1 MQACLSYAQG
11 LQFPWGVRTTGPC
24 TLILLQ
30 NHVIHPLM
38 ASLCFV
44 AQLQGRSYQELL
56 EKRTCSM
63 SNTQSD
69 FPQSFECKL
78 PVSSLHLCLLKSG
91 SCFCASTRQA
101 QNFQEPLSCRLG
113 QLANL
118 SFQALTALCH
128 KVAELLHLEVAQASQ
143 LWRQATIQLRRAR
156 HDI

>member
-1 MQACLSYAQG
+1 MCSRSTIPLRFS
-11 LQFPWGVRTTGPC
+11 VNS
-24 TLILLQ
+24 TLYIDATATSCESSTRGQ
-30 NHVIHPLM
+30 SV
-38 ASLCFV
+38 LCDPIVGSKLPENCGSFI
-44 AQLQGRSYQELL
+44 
-56 EKRTCSM
+56 RTCSM
-63 SNTQSD
+63 SDTQRD

-78 PVSSLHLCLLKSG
+78 PVSSLHLCLLQSG

-128 KVAELLHLEVAQASQ
+128 EVAELLHLEVAQASQ